1 MASGELLDR
10 TRETQL
16 RSEQPAEGGTMVS
29 TGEIKRGMT
38 IELDGNLYQIVEF
51 QHIKMGRGSAQ
62 VRMKLRNVRRGD
74 LIEKT
79 FQAGDRFARARLDH
93 RDVQYMYHDGDL
105 YHFMDTKTYD
115 QVALDADQL
124 GDAVNYLTDGMVV
137 TLNEYESEPIGV
149 DLPPS
154 VVMTVTSVEFGLKGD
169 TATGANKPATLESG
183 LKVNVPLFVNQG
195 DKIKVDTRTGEYI
208 ERAS

>member
-1 MASGELLDR
+1 MASSERFDSAQAA
-10 TRETQL
+10 QL
-16 RSEQPAEGGTMVS
+16 RGNHPALAERMVS

-79 FQAGDRFARARLDH
+79 VQAGDRFARARLDH

-105 YHFMDTKTYD
+105 YHFMDTKTFD

-124 GDAVNYLTDGMVV
+124 GDAINYLTDGMVV
-137 TLNEYESEPIGV
+137 TLNEYEAEPIGV

-154 VVMTVTSVEFGLKGD
+154 VVLTVTSVEFGLKGD

-183 LKVNVPLFVNQG
+183 LTVNVPLFVNQG

>member
-1 MASGELLDR
+1 
-10 TRETQL
+10 
-16 RSEQPAEGGTMVS
+16 MVS

-115 QVALDADQL
+115 QVALNGDQL
-124 GDAVNYLTDGMVV
+124 GDGVNYLTDGMVV

-154 VVMTVTSVEFGLKGD
+154 VVLTVKSVEFGLKGD

-195 DKIKVDTRTGEYI
+195 DKIRVDTRTGEYI

>member
-1 MASGELLDR
+1 MASSERFDSAQAA
-10 TRETQL
+10 QL
-16 RSEQPAEGGTMVS
+16 RGTDPALAERMVS

-79 FQAGDRFARARLDH
+79 VQAGDRFARARLDH

-105 YHFMDTKTYD
+105 YHFMDTKTFD

-124 GDAVNYLTDGMVV
+124 GDAINYLTDGMVV
-137 TLNEYESEPIGV
+137 TLNEYEAEPIGV

-154 VVMTVTSVEFGLKGD
+154 VVLTVTSVEFGLKGD

-183 LKVNVPLFVNQG
+183 LTVNVPLFVNQG

>member
-1 MASGELLDR
+1 MNIPPEADR
-10 TRETQL
+10 
-16 RSEQPAEGGTMVS
+16 MVS

-115 QVALDADQL
+115 QVALNGDQL
-124 GDAVNYLTDGMVV
+124 GDGVNYLTDGMVV

-154 VVMTVTSVEFGLKGD
+154 VVLTVKSVEFGLKGD

-195 DKIKVDTRTGEYI
+195 DKIRVDTRTGEYI

>member
-1 MASGELLDR
+1 
-10 TRETQL
+10 
-16 RSEQPAEGGTMVS
+16 MVS

-38 IELDGNLYQIVEF
+38 IELEGVLYQIVEF

-79 FQAGDRFARARLDH
+79 FQAGDRFARARMDH
-93 RDVQYMYHDGDL
+93 RSVQYQYHDGDL
-105 YHFMDTKTYD
+105 YHFMDTATFD
-115 QVALDADQL
+115 QIALDATQL
-124 GDAVNYLTDGMVV
+124 GDAVEYLTDGMVL
-137 TLNEYESEPIGV
+137 TLNEYEGDPIGV
-149 DLPPS
+149 EMPASIVL
-154 VVMTVTSVEFGLKGD
+154 TVTSVEFGIKGD
-169 TATGANKPATLESG
+169 TATGATKPATLESG
-183 LKVNVPLFVNQG
+183 LKVLVPLFVQQG